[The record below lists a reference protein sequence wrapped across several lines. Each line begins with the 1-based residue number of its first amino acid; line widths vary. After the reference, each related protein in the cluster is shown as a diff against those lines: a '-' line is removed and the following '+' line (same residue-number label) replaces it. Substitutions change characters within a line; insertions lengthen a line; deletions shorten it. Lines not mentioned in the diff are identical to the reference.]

1 MLCSSGRRVRHKTN
15 LSESAGNWSPGQTSS
30 GHELISLVKVRFRK
44 FEGVADKFE
53 ARFSVLGQ
61 NNLDDVKSGQDV
73 GVIEQLQ
80 PGQCA
85 A

>member
-1 MLCSSGRRVRHKTN
+1 MCSPQDESVRIGGK
-15 LSESAGNWSPGQTSS
+15 LVPGSDAA
-30 GHELISLVKVRFRK
+30 GHELMSLVKVRFRK

-53 ARFSVLGQ
+53 ARFFVLGQ

>member
-1 MLCSSGRRVRHKTN
+1 MCSPQDESVRIG
-15 LSESAGNWSPGQTSS
+15 GNWSPGQTPS
-30 GHELISLVKVRFRK
+30 GHELMSSVKVRFRK